1 MKHVIDFEHR
11 HYGHCESG
19 VVSGLLRHSGLDLSE
34 AMVFGLAS
42 AIMFAYIPFLRM
54 NNMPTISYRILP
66 RTIISGIQSRLG
78 VPFRK
83 RTYRDPRRAMEELV
97 DFMRRGQIVG
107 LQTSAYW
114 LTYFPPEMRFQFNVH
129 NLIVFGVEDGEFLVS
144 DPVFEHPVR
153 IPAADLENARFAR
166 GVMAPKGFV
175 YHPEGVPSS
184 VDLPVLIRKAIARTL
199 FMMLSSPPPFGIRG
213 IFYLARKIERMERS
227 KDGRYIRLFLGH
239 MVRMQE
245 EIGTGGGG
253 FRFMYAAFL
262 QEAADILHSA
272 LLGEASWKMTEAGDQ
287 WRTFALACARIIR
300 QRDGAPDLKEIAALL
315 RRCGEVERDVYVLLK
330 KGI

>member
-1 MKHVIDFEHR
+1 LKHVIDFEHR

-19 VVSGLLRHSGLDLSE
+19 VVSALLRHGGLDLSE

-78 VPFRK
+78 VPFQK
-83 RTYRDPRRAMEELV
+83 RTYRDHRRAEEDLV
-97 DFMRRGQIVG
+97 DFLKRGQVVG

-114 LTYFPPEMRFQFNVH
+114 LPYFPPEMRFQFNVH
-129 NLIVFGVEDGEFLVS
+129 NLIVFGVEDGAFLVS
-144 DPVFEHPVR
+144 DPVFEHPVS
-153 IPAADLENARFAR
+153 IAAADLANARFAR

-175 YHPEGVPSS
+175 YHPERVPPS
-184 VDLPVLIRKAIARTL
+184 VDLPVLIRKAVARTL

-213 IFYLARKIERMERS
+213 IFYLAGKIERMGQSR
-227 KDGRYIRLFLGH
+227 DGRYVRLFLGH

-262 QEAADILHSA
+262 EEAADLLGSA
-272 LLGEASWKMTEAGDQ
+272 ALGEASRKMTEAGDQ

-300 QRDGAPDLKEIAALL
+300 KREGTPDLKEAARLL
-315 RRCGEVERDVYVLLK
+315 RRCGEVEREAYAIL

>member
-1 MKHVIDFEHR
+1 LKHVIDFEHR

-19 VVSGLLRHSGLDLSE
+19 VVSALLRHGGLDLSE

-42 AIMFAYIPFLRM
+42 AIMFAYVPFLRM
-54 NNMPTISYRILP
+54 NNMPTVSYRILP
-66 RTIISGIQSRLG
+66 RTIISGIQGRLG
-78 VPFRK
+78 ISFQK
-83 RTYRDPRRAMEELV
+83 RTYRDPRRAMEDLV
-97 DFMRRGQIVG
+97 DFLRRGQVVG

-114 LTYFPPEMRFQFNVH
+114 LPYFPPEMRFQFNVH

-175 YHPEGVPSS
+175 YHPERVPPS
-184 VDLPVLIRKAIARTL
+184 VDLPALIRKAVARTL
-199 FMMLSSPPPFGIRG
+199 FMMLSSPPPFGVRG
-213 IFYLARKIERMERS
+213 IFYLAGKIERMGRS
-227 KDGRYIRLFLGH
+227 KDSRYIRLFLGH

-262 QEAADILHSA
+262 QEAADLLGSVP
-272 LLGEASWKMTEAGDQ
+272 LGEASRKMTAVGDQ
-287 WRTFALACARIIR
+287 WRAFALACARIIR
-300 QRDGAPDLKEIAALL
+300 NREGAPDLKEIGLLL
-315 RRCGEVERDVYVLLK
+315 RRCGEMERDVYALM